1 MYLCIAVAQPLA
13 ALNAKARFKSPY
25 IARIIEGLQ
34 NGVISLNSL
43 GEAIPTAGRT
53 PIQDRQARR
62 NCPAWRLEGN
72 RPDSPEISRR
82 QLALRIDV
90 ALLSLGRTGSG
101 SGSRLRVLSRGPNR
115 PVRCH
120 PSPPLGVPF
129 RGRPRGLPPGLLH
142 AGNRFCASPPWIG
155 SEGKLRVH
163 LTNGTR
169 TLGVFDASQR
179 KEFPLSEGNVP
190 PKSPGERPALGP
202 FWRSFRSI
210 VASPAGGVLCKSF
223 HERCLRKS
231 LGFPQT
237 PKPPRKPLSHGAAT
251 RPTLKKVVE

>member
-1 MYLCIAVAQPLA
+1 MHCSCLTPCSLQCQAEIQE
-13 ALNAKARFKSPY
+13 SI

-90 ALLSLGRTGSG
+90 ALLSLGRTGSR
-101 SGSRLRVLSRGPNR
+101 SGKQTSRAVERSQS
-115 PVRCH
+115 
-120 PSPPLGVPF
+120 PSQEPSNPPPGVSF

-155 SEGKLRVH
+155 SDWKLRVH
-163 LTNGTR
+163 HTNGTR
-169 TLGVFDASQR
+169 TLGVFDALQR

-190 PKSPGERPALGP
+190 LKSPGERPALGP

-210 VASPAGGVLCKSF
+210 VASPAGGVFCKSF
-223 HERCLRKS
+223 RERCLRKS

-237 PKPPRKPLSHGAAT
+237 PKPPRKRFFHRLAT